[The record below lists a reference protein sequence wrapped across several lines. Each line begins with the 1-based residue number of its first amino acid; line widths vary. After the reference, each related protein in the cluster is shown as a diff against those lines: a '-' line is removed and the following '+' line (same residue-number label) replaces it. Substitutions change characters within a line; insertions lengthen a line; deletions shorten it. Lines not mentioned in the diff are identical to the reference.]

1 MSTQPTSPS
10 APPNAAL
17 TRAAVTTITLLIAA
31 LSFAFCFGNSH
42 DLCISLGVDGW
53 IAWLIGPSV
62 DLSVI
67 GLLVAVRYLASAG
80 YTGADLA
87 EPRRLLVLCG
97 LLTLALNTADALTH
111 GRYGT
116 AAVNAIG
123 PILLI
128 CWSDVGPWLVAEL
141 GAVTH
146 RRDQPRRLLDTDS
159 VEPVETSACDS
170 PEPQDQRPDTVAPDP
185 TPHQQIDLV
194 PGPAETDPTG
204 EINAACKHD
213 PQQDEADLWARA
225 LRAGAEHRATTGR
238 PISRDALRD
247 ALRISRDRAS
257 DLKHRLR
264 EHTAHTARSA
274 ADPDPTGH
282 TEPQHKPADQ
292 PAAPMLASTSA

>member
-1 MSTQPTSPS
+1 MNPQTTSPS
-10 APPNAAL
+10 APPGAGL
-17 TRAAVTTITLLIAA
+17 TRWTVTAITLVIAA

-42 DLCISLGVDGW
+42 DLCVSLGLDGW

-80 YTGADLA
+80 YTGQELA
-87 EPRRLLVLCG
+87 KPRRLLALCG

-111 GRYGT
+111 RQYGT
-116 AAVNAIG
+116 AAANAIG
-123 PILLI
+123 PVLLI

-146 RRDQPRRLLDTDS
+146 RRDQSHRLPDIDS
-159 VEPVETSACDS
+159 VESVEPNACDS
-170 PEPQDQRPDTVAPDP
+170 PEPQDHRPEKVDPDP
-185 TPHQQIDLV
+185 TR
-194 PGPAETDPTG
+194 EF
-204 EINAACKHD
+204 NAADKDD
-213 PQQDEADLWARA
+213 PQQDEDDLWARA
-225 LRAGAEHRATTGR
+225 LRTDAEHRASTGR

-247 ALRISRDRAS
+247 ALHISRDRAS

-274 ADPDPTGH
+274 ANTEPTGH
-282 TEPQHKPADQ
+282 AEPQHEPVDQ
-292 PAAPMLASTSA
+292 SAAPILASASA